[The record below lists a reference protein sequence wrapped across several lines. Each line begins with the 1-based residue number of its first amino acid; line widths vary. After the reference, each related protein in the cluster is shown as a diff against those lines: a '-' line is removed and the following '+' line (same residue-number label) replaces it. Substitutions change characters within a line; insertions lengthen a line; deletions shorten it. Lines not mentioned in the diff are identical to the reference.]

1 MILIADS
8 GATKTDWWWGDTN
21 TQGTTVQTEGINP
34 FHQQQ
39 EAICQ
44 ILSESLLPQLTSP
57 EICTAL
63 FFYGAGCTPEKSIE
77 LKDILQPFFPN
88 AHIEVTGDLLGAARA
103 LCGRQPGIACI
114 LGTGSNSCYYDGNKI
129 LANTPPLGYIL
140 GDEGSGATLGKRF
153 IADGLKGLLPK
164 DLFNEF
170 LASQNHTLSSLLE
183 RIYRQPLANRFLAR
197 ITPFIYK
204 YRHEETIHQLLV
216 ECFSDFITRNLHAYP
231 LDLPVSFT
239 GSVSWYFK
247 EEVEQALQ
255 LHQRQA
261 GRFVQK
267 PLDELV
273 KFHLHP

>member
-8 GATKTDWWWGDTN
+8 GATKTDWWWGDISI
-21 TQGTTVQTEGINP
+21 QGTILQTEGINP
-34 FHQQQ
+34 FHQQK
-39 EAICQ
+39 EAIHQ
-44 ILSESLLPQLTSP
+44 ILSESLLPQLIHLET
-57 EICTAL
+57 CTAL
-63 FFYGAGCTPEKSIE
+63 FFYGAGCTPEKSMQ
-77 LKDILQPFFPN
+77 LKEILQPFFPN
-88 AHIEVTGDLLGAARA
+88 AAIEVTGDLLGAARA

-140 GDEGSGATLGKRF
+140 GDEGSGAALGKRF
-153 IADGLKGLLPK
+153 IADGLKRLLPK

-170 LASQNHTLSSLLE
+170 LIEQNHTLPSLLE
-183 RIYRQPLANRFLAR
+183 RIYRQPLANRFLAG

-204 YRHEETIHQLLV
+204 YRHEAAIHQLLTD
-216 ECFSDFITRNLHAYP
+216 CFSDFIIRNLHAYP
-231 LDLPVSFT
+231 SDLPVSFT

-247 EEVEQALQ
+247 EEVELALR
-255 LHQRQA
+255 LHQRQP

-273 KFHLHP
+273 KFHLHQ